1 MLDAT
6 FTIFDLLL
14 ILTLYQYSG
23 FCLRPKQFCSCFTGR
38 ANYALIPCK
47 KWVLAQSSNWP
58 FPCFRMLAVGEVG
71 SWLPP
76 PWNPVHHLD
85 SRLDSESPAPR
96 VREEVKTE
104 ARQREEVK
112 PPAER
117 IRKKSRKKT
126 AEPPVAVSS
135 SEVDGGGS
143 PNGPHTEVAT
153 QVKRKENRNIV

>member
-1 MLDAT
+1 
-6 FTIFDLLL
+6 
-14 ILTLYQYSG
+14 
-23 FCLRPKQFCSCFTGR
+23 
-38 ANYALIPCK
+38 
-47 KWVLAQSSNWP
+47 
-58 FPCFRMLAVGEVG
+58 MLAVGEVG

-85 SRLDSESPAPR
+85 SRLDSESSVPR

-126 AEPPVAVSS
+126 AEPPLAVNS
-135 SEVDGGGS
+135 SELD
-143 PNGPHTEVAT
+143 GPHKEVAT
-153 QVKRKENRNIV
+153 QVKRKEKRNIVHIKKERS

>member
-1 MLDAT
+1 
-6 FTIFDLLL
+6 
-14 ILTLYQYSG
+14 
-23 FCLRPKQFCSCFTGR
+23 
-38 ANYALIPCK
+38 
-47 KWVLAQSSNWP
+47 
-58 FPCFRMLAVGEVG
+58 MLAVGEVG

-85 SRLDSESPAPR
+85 SRLDSESPGPSR

-104 ARQREEVK
+104 PRQREEVK

-135 SEVDGGGS
+135 SEVDGSGS
-143 PNGPHTEVAT
+143 PNGPLAEGAT
-153 QVKRKENRNIV
+153 QGKRKENRNIV

>member
-1 MLDAT
+1 MVYRWMLDSI
-6 FTIFDLLL
+6 FTIFD
-14 ILTLYQYSG
+14 ILPVLNFNQQSG
-23 FCLRPKQFCSCFTGR
+23 FCLRPKQFGSCLLGR

-58 FPCFRMLAVGEVG
+58 FPYCRMLAVGEVG

-104 ARQREEVK
+104 PRQREEVK

-126 AEPPVAVSS
+126 AEPPVAPSS
-135 SEVDGGGS
+135 SADRSGS
-143 PNGPHTEVAT
+143 PNEPHAEVAT
-153 QVKRKENRNIV
+153 QVKKK

>member
-1 MLDAT
+1 
-6 FTIFDLLL
+6 
-14 ILTLYQYSG
+14 
-23 FCLRPKQFCSCFTGR
+23 
-38 ANYALIPCK
+38 
-47 KWVLAQSSNWP
+47 
-58 FPCFRMLAVGEVG
+58 MLAVGEVG

-135 SEVDGGGS
+135 SGVDGSGS
-143 PNGPHTEVAT
+143 SDGPHAEVAT

>member
-1 MLDAT
+1 
-6 FTIFDLLL
+6 
-14 ILTLYQYSG
+14 
-23 FCLRPKQFCSCFTGR
+23 
-38 ANYALIPCK
+38 
-47 KWVLAQSSNWP
+47 
-58 FPCFRMLAVGEVG
+58 MLAVGEVG

-135 SEVDGGGS
+135 SEVDGSGS
-143 PNGPHTEVAT
+143 PNGPHAEVAT
-153 QVKRKENRNIV
+153 QVKRKENRNNYCIRRKKIKV

>member
-1 MLDAT
+1 
-6 FTIFDLLL
+6 
-14 ILTLYQYSG
+14 
-23 FCLRPKQFCSCFTGR
+23 
-38 ANYALIPCK
+38 
-47 KWVLAQSSNWP
+47 
-58 FPCFRMLAVGEVG
+58 MLAVGEVG

-104 ARQREEVK
+104 SRQREELK

-126 AEPPVAVSS
+126 AEPPVAPSS
-135 SEVDGGGS
+135 SEGDGSGS
-143 PNGPHTEVAT
+143 PNDGSRAEVAT

>member
-1 MLDAT
+1 
-6 FTIFDLLL
+6 
-14 ILTLYQYSG
+14 
-23 FCLRPKQFCSCFTGR
+23 
-38 ANYALIPCK
+38 
-47 KWVLAQSSNWP
+47 
-58 FPCFRMLAVGEVG
+58 MLAVGEVG

-104 ARQREEVK
+104 PRQREEVK

-126 AEPPVAVSS
+126 AEPPVAPSS
-135 SEVDGGGS
+135 SEVDGSGS
-143 PNGPHTEVAT
+143 PNNGPHAEVAT